1 MPGPA
6 GQDVVLAVEL
16 IQALNLA
23 PNLRRLRRHLGT
35 ANNQQ
40 PQTNSQ
46 G

>member
-23 PNLRRLRRHLGT
+23 PNLRRLRRHPGKT
-35 ANNQQ
+35 NCQQ
-40 PQTNSQ
+40 PQANSQ
-46 G
+46 S